1 MNKFI
6 CMGRI
11 STDVEYKATASGMS
25 VARFNFAVS
34 RRFKKE
40 GEPDADFFTCVAF
53 GKIAETFQKC
63 NVSKGTKLL
72 IEAEVRN
79 NNYEK
84 DGVKHYGTQVIV
96 NSFEFCESKA
106 ASGDSYAPTE
116 TPAPK
121 PATTSFPVQDD
132 INDFMPIDDD
142 DLPF

>member
-6 CMGRI
+6 ILGRL
-11 STDVEYKATASGMS
+11 STDIESRTTAEGKMVS
-25 VARFNFAVS
+25 RFNFAVN
-34 RRFKKE
+34 RRFKRE

-63 NVSKGTKLL
+63 DVGKGTKLL
-72 IEAEVRN
+72 LEAEVRN

-96 NSFEFCESKA
+96 NSFEFCESKS
-106 ASGDSYAPTE
+106 SGDSEYVPQTVSAQNAIAQE
-116 TPAPK
+116 
-121 PATTSFPVQDD
+121 SD
-132 INDFMPIDDD
+132 IDGFVPIEDM

>member
-6 CMGRI
+6 GLGRL
-11 STDVEYKATASGMS
+11 STDIEFRSTTEGKV
-25 VARFNFAVS
+25 VARFNFAVN
-34 RRFKKE
+34 RRFKRE

-63 NVSKGTKLL
+63 DVGKGTKLL
-72 IEAEVRN
+72 LDAEVRN

-96 NSFEFCESKA
+96 NSFEFCESKS
-106 ASGDSYAPTE
+106 ASEAESVQQPIPVHNTTQE
-116 TPAPK
+116 T
-121 PATTSFPVQDD
+121 SIDD
-132 INDFMPIDDD
+132 FVPIDDM